1 VTYALHLAE
10 VEERDESFDM
20 RQAKANTTEEEFRFW
35 SKPKSEKDK
44 SNPWS
49 SLTTSVDVEM
59 TAYTLLTFLHHEMDG
74 SQQEVERRFLFH

>member
-35 SKPKSEKDK
+35 SKPNNKTIHLYIRNGKKNIHFNRVTRSR
-44 SNPWS
+44 S
-49 SLTTSVDVEM
+49 
-59 TAYTLLTFLHHEMDG
+59 
-74 SQQEVERRFLFH
+74 